1 MTVHLAIGVTIDLH
15 EGRRNMEEVY
25 CVRRTVGSG
34 LGQGSLLREVQ
45 TKPEGGRRGFLGRL
59 GDVGQGEKGP
69 FKTGNSKHG
78 MCEAQSREEH
88 IESGCLGY

>member
-1 MTVHLAIGVTIDLH
+1 MKGDGTWKRCI
-15 EGRRNMEEVY
+15 

>member
-1 MTVHLAIGVTIDLH
+1 M
-15 EGRRNMEEVY
+15 
-25 CVRRTVGSG
+25 
-34 LGQGSLLREVQ
+34 
-45 TKPEGGRRGFLGRL
+45 
-59 GDVGQGEKGP
+59 GQGEKGL